1 MTTFRRGLVSAPHHL
16 AAQAGAEVLAEGG
29 NAVEA
34 AVATAAALCVVYPHM
49 TGLGGDGF
57 WLVHAP
63 GRDPVGID
71 ACGRAGAAV
80 IPEIFHS
87 AGLDA
92 VPARGPLAAC
102 SVAGA
107 VSGWLAA
114 LDLARPWGRPLPLAR
129 LLEPAVRLAREG
141 FPVSR
146 SQHDLTASALGELSP
161 RSGFADQ
168 FLAHGAPPE
177 PGSVLR
183 LPALADAL
191 ERLGRAGLDD
201 FYRGGLAASLAAD
214 LERAGSP
221 LTRADLAGQRAG
233 MVKPLVL
240 TLPEGRVCNLPP
252 PTQGLA
258 SLLILGLARRLG
270 IPCAESFEHVHGIVE
285 ATKRA
290 FAVRDRELG
299 DPSAM
304 TADPAA
310 FLTPEAL
317 ARLGSGLDM
326 ERAAAWEADGA
337 PGDTVWFGTADASGR
352 AASCIQSLYFEF
364 GSGLVL
370 PGSGVTWQNRACAF
384 RLDRGGP
391 RALAPGRKPFHTLNP
406 ALALLGDGRV
416 LAYGAMGGDGQP
428 QTQAA
433 IYSRHVWFGQGLEE
447 AVAAPR
453 WLLGR
458 AWGAASRSLKLEA
471 RFDPAIVEALRRA
484 GHELEMVEEFSPLM
498 GHAGAVELHPDG
510 RLEGASDPRSDGAA
524 AGC

>member
-1 MTTFRRGLVSAPHHL
+1 MTIFRRGLVSAPHHL
-16 AAQAGAEVLAEGG
+16 AAQAGADVLAEGG

-34 AVATAAALCVVYPHM
+34 AVATAAALCVAYPHM

-57 WLVHAP
+57 WLVHEP
-63 GRDPVGID
+63 GRVPVGID
-71 ACGRAGAAV
+71 ACGRAGSAV
-80 IPEIFHS
+80 TPEIFRS

-114 LDLARPWGRPLPLAR
+114 LNLARSWGRPLPLAR

-146 SQHDLTASALGELSP
+146 SQHDLTVSSLEEL
-161 RSGFADQ
+161 RRRCEFADQ
-168 FLAHGAPPE
+168 FLADGEPPE
-177 PGSVLR
+177 PGAELR
-183 LPALADAL
+183 LPALAATL
-191 ERLGRAGLDD
+191 ERLGLVGLDD
-201 FYRGGLAASLAAD
+201 FYRGELSASLAAD

-221 LTRADLAGQRAG
+221 LTRADLAGQRAE
-233 MVKPLVL
+233 MVAPLVL
-240 TLPEGRVCNLPP
+240 ELPDGRVCNLPP

-270 IPCAESFEHVHGIVE
+270 IPRAESFEHVHGIVE

-299 DPSAM
+299 DPAAM

-310 FLTPEAL
+310 FLAPEAL
-317 ARLGSGLDM
+317 GHLGRGLDM
-326 ERAAAWEADGA
+326 ERAAPWEADGA
-337 PGDTVWFGTADASGR
+337 PGDTVWFGAADASGR
-352 AASCIQSLYFEF
+352 MVSCIQSLYFEF

-370 PGSGVTWQNRACAF
+370 SGSGVTWQNRACAF
-384 RLDRGGP
+384 RLDGRGP
-391 RALAPGRKPFHTLNP
+391 RTLAPGRKPFHTLNP
-406 ALALLGDGRV
+406 ALALLKDGRV

-458 AWGAASRSLKLEA
+458 AWGAASRSLKLED
-471 RFDPAIVEALRRA
+471 RFDPALWEALRRA
-484 GHELEMVEEFSPLM
+484 GHEVELVGSFSPLM

-510 RLEGASDPRSDGAA
+510 RLEGASDPRSDGAVM
-524 AGC
+524 GC